1 MKAFIASVTSQKQGD
16 SLGEWN
22 GHTIYKKKG
31 PYGFY
36 AEWNGTR
43 VNLVEADD
51 IDAVIAK
58 IKAKQENPTRMVGP
72 FQIRTGPYGPYLMKV
87 GANANAKAKPQYV
100 SIPKETNIEEM
111 TAQQAG
117 EIFEAGLKAK
127 SAAASTGGKKK
138 FYKK

>member
-1 MKAFIASVTSQKQGD
+1 M
-16 SLGEWN
+16 GEWN
-22 GHTIYKKKG
+22 GHQIYKKKG

-43 VNLVEADD
+43 VNLAEADD
-51 IDAVIAK
+51 VDAVIAK
-58 IKAKQENPTRMVGP
+58 IKAKQENPTRTLGP

-87 GANANAKAKPQYV
+87 GAAANSAAKGASKPKPQYV

-127 SAAASTGGKKK
+127 AAGAAGGGKKR